1 MGKLNTKKTE
11 PNSYCDRCDDRA
23 ILLAMWDCPC
33 GWHMGDISC
42 QKCGVYTHKDPRCK
56 CDV

>member
-1 MGKLNTKKTE
+1 MMK
-11 PNSYCDRCDDRA
+11 SYCDRCDTDA
-23 ILLAMWDCPC
+23 ILISMTDCPC
-33 GWHMGDISC
+33 GWHIGRIDC